1 MIFCDTEEILKLI
14 EEHRYKAY
22 VPHLKRTIH
31 LIKTPQV
38 IIAKKIKLFK
48 KLKYFPQKET
58 FKYCQSQIEGRKKCK
73 TQCNHCKQYYK
84 TLENANIH

>member
-1 MIFCDTEEILKLI
+1 MIFYDTEEILKLI